1 MTGLLE
7 IEGLAAGYGV
17 VPVLDDITL
26 ATAEGSITALVGNN
40 GAGKSTL
47 MRAVAGLIEPNRGRV
62 RFDGEDITGETAA
75 ARVARGMAL
84 VPEGRLVFPD
94 FTVEETLKLGAYTA
108 HARPGWIR
116 RKAEMYAL
124 FPQLAERRRQRA
136 ETLSGGEQ
144 QMLALARAL
153 MSKPRLLLLDEPSL
167 GLAPLMVTHLF
178 ETILAVRDEGVT
190 VFIVEQNVHTTLALS
205 DYAYVLE
212 NGRLVTEGA
221 GPTLLGQDAIK
232 QAYLGL

>member
-62 RFDGEDITGETAA
+62 RFDGEDITGETAG

-94 FTVEETLKLGAYTA
+94 FTVEETLKLGAYSA
-108 HARPGWIR
+108 RARPGWAL
-116 RKAEMYAL
+116 RKEEMYAL
-124 FPQLAERRRQRA
+124 FPRLAERRRQRA
-136 ETLSGGEQ
+136 ATLSGGEQ

-167 GLAPLMVTHLF
+167 GLAPLMAAHLF
-178 ETILAVRDEGVT
+178 ETIRAVRAEGVS
-190 VFIVEQNVHTTLALS
+190 VFMVEQDVHTTLGIA

-221 GPTLLGQDAIK
+221 GPTLLGQEAISR
-232 QAYLGL
+232 AYLGL